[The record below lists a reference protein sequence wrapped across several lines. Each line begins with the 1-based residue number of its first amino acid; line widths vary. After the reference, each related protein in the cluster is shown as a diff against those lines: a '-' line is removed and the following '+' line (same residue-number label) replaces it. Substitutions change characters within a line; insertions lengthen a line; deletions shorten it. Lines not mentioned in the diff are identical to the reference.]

1 MNLRDSED
9 RVVASAQYVIGLLE
23 EDEREQFEAQL
34 RTDPA
39 LRAEVAR
46 WQDDLLGL
54 NAQIAEVEPSGQL
67 WSRIAQALPEPG
79 TQTGK
84 PQNKATGAGQGFWSS
99 LWFWRFVSAAA
110 VSVAVLLGTTLVQRP
125 PEVRVYLAVL
135 KSPDQRSGWL
145 VKAGTAGMVTLIPLD
160 TAVQVPSGKSL
171 QLWTKPADASA
182 PLPVALIDPGETL
195 EIPVEQL
202 PGLAREQLFAIS
214 LEPEGGS
221 PTGLPTGPILF
232 AGDTEQL

>member
-23 EDEREQFEAQL
+23 DDEREQFEAQL
-34 RTDPA
+34 LNDPA

-54 NAQIAEVEPSGQL
+54 NAQTAEVEPPGQL
-67 WSRIAQALPEPG
+67 WNRIAQALPEPVAR
-79 TQTGK
+79 TSEAAARRT
-84 PQNKATGAGQGFWSS
+84 AGPGSWSS
-99 LWFWRFVSAAA
+99 LRFWRFVSAAA
-110 VSVAVLLGTTLVQRP
+110 VSVAVLMGAYIAQRP

-135 KSPDQRSGWL
+135 KSPDQRTGWL
-145 VKAGTAGMVTLIPLD
+145 VKAGTAGTVTLIPLD
-160 TAVQVPSGKSL
+160 TATTVPSGKSL
-171 QLWTKPADASA
+171 QLWTKPAQASA
-182 PLPVALIDPGETL
+182 PLPVALIDPGQTF
-195 EIPVEQL
+195 EIPVAQL

-232 AGDTEQL
+232 AGNTEQL